1 MKKTLIILLLF
12 ASLGAMAQIRDVDT
26 LRFIRGGKAWQLIT
40 YGNSD
45 SIKINGIV
53 FHISTAGTETDP
65 VWILDS
71 VDYPK
76 KTYSDNRYEYKI
88 EPGTFVTTDASDN
101 ITGNKIF
108 NNGTFILKSATSATT
123 VVSTNAS
130 GMSEALCAIN
140 FPDGDGTL
148 ALTSDIS
155 HIQRYS
161 AYSSGSNNVEVLAD
175 STGITA
181 AFTGATEITF
191 SIPAGVK
198 LISAKIRLG
207 TGYSILT
214 CIMGT
219 SDMANT
225 SAINR
230 WMPIVQG
237 WREDTGISLG
247 GLTTRMDPITHTKFT
262 VNGIT
267 STSACQIRLVF

>member
-1 MKKTLIILLLF
+1 MKKTLIILLFF
-12 ASLGAMAQIRDVDT
+12 ASLGAMAQVRDFDT
-26 LRFIRGGKAWQLIT
+26 VRLIRGGKVWQLIT
-40 YGNSD
+40 FGNSD
-45 SIKINGIV
+45 SVKINGIV

-65 VWILDS
+65 VWISDS

-88 EPGTFVTTDASDN
+88 PSETYMTKDENDTISGYKTFVDAALQIFN
-101 ITGNKIF
+101 ATGNGITSF
-108 NNGTFILKSATSATT
+108 STLVGHNSGNNIVFPAVNGT
-123 VVSTNAS
+123 V
-130 GMSEALCAIN
+130 
-140 FPDGDGTL
+140 

-155 HIQRYS
+155 SMSRYS
-161 AYSSGSNNVEVLAD
+161 VYSSGANNVEVLAD

-181 AFTGATEITF
+181 AFTGSTEITF

-207 TGYSILT
+207 TGYSTLT

-225 SAINR
+225 SATNR

-247 GLTTRMDPITHTKFT
+247 GLTTRMDPITFTKFT
-262 VNGIT
+262 INGIF
-267 STSACQIRLVF
+267 STSACQIRLSF